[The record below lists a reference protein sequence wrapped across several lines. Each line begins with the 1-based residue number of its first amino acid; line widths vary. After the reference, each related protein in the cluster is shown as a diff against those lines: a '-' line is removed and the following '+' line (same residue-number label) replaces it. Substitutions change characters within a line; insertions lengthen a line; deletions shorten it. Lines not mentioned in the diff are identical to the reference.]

1 MKIVIDIPEREYN
14 EIEPFLNGET
24 IKGGFNLFRVLE
36 MIKSGTPL
44 PKGHGNLIQRE
55 EAEAIFRNA
64 KMALYKQSHTEQ
76 IKDFQ
81 TRELM
86 LLNAEQFV
94 HLIKPII
101 EADKAESEE

>member
-1 MKIVIDIPEREYN
+1 MKIVIDIPESIYDAIMDDEMISREQ
-14 EIEPFLNGET
+14 LA
-24 IKGGFNLFRVLE
+24 VLE
-36 MIKSGTPL
+36 KHIYHGTPL

-101 EADKAESEE
+101 EADTESEDEE

>member
-1 MKIVIDIPEREYN
+1 MKIIIDIPAEDFEKVKCGRGAVSMMRRA
-14 EIEPFLNGET
+14 I
-24 IKGGFNLFRVLE
+24 IH
-36 MIKSGTPL
+36 GTPL

-55 EAEAIFRNA
+55 EAEDIFRNA
-64 KMALYKQSHTEQ
+64 KMALYKQSRTEQ

-101 EADKAESEE
+101 EADKAESEDKG

>member
-1 MKIVIDIPEREYN
+1 MKIVIDIPEARYKDIQRIAE
-14 EIEPFLNGET
+14 
-24 IKGGFNLFRVLE
+24 VQLE
-36 MIKSGTPL
+36 RNHFKTAEQIIANGTPL

-64 KMALYKQSHTEQ
+64 KMALYKQSRTEQ

-86 LLNAEQFV
+86 FLNAEQFV

-101 EADKAESEE
+101 EADKDRKWG